1 MKKKLI
7 KVLNY
12 ATRMAL
18 TMWWTTLTCFMHA
31 HLPPLY
37 FNSMRILSQ
46 MTLQPFF
53 CYIHQEPAA
62 PILCWIFFQREVKQR
77 HHDVCIGL
85 GNIASAVIS
94 RSETRGSCSV
104 QFSVCCGWEG
114 SGRGEG
120 CGGGNTWVWRPRTVL
135 GYENVAVAYVAT
147 CRTYSTQGWL
157 SSPIV
162 SHFYYHHQPT
172 IC

>member
-1 MKKKLI
+1 MRNINCRSAKPNSTVASKGMKSHETLKQEKAANKK
-7 KVLNY
+7 
-12 ATRMAL
+12 
-18 TMWWTTLTCFMHA
+18 
-31 HLPPLY
+31 
-37 FNSMRILSQ
+37 S
-46 MTLQPFF
+46 
-53 CYIHQEPAA
+53 
-62 PILCWIFFQREVKQR
+62 CWIFFQREVKQR
-77 HHDVCIGL
+77 HYDVCIGL

-120 CGGGNTWVWRPRTVL
+120 CGGNTWVWRPRTVL

-147 CRTYSTQGWL
+147 CRTYSTQCWL
-157 SSPIV
+157 SSPTV

-172 IC
+172 ICCLYLAESSLSLSMLGR